1 MIIVACCHRKR
12 RSPRLNHLPPPRSN
26 DSSMTTSITNNSHA
40 DIPIVP
46 PQLPPVLASVFDL
59 KPILGNPSR
68 GEVKLVHEAANLR
81 PKAPDLRDT
90 DLLIELSQ
98 HLFDIQ
104 MACHQQK
111 YPTSVLPND
120 AVYDPPTL
128 PVYIPVELKPVSGPP
143 SNDEIASVHTAL
155 RISESFA
162 NVPSTFDPDV
172 HVQLSQHLF
181 DIQLARHVQRS
192 IMKRSAP
199 AISMHMDQ
207 DVHEGPSET
216 DGNNNPKAHTS
227 PAAVPHQVVQSTESQ
242 NAPLEQ
248 PSSSHEATSHENPR
262 KTHEHYGPTEFI
274 VQIRDK
280 LEDITRILVGTQN
293 SLARVI
299 GLLQG
304 LNTVTDRRNRA
315 STPAQSRAAMV
326 TLVLATTSVHIA

>member
-1 MIIVACCHRKR
+1 M
-12 RSPRLNHLPPPRSN
+12 RSTIPRLYRFIFQSNSSLLVDHLQMTRLLLCTLHFVFPR
-26 DSSMTTSITNNSHA
+26 
-40 DIPIVP
+40 
-46 PQLPPVLASVFDL
+46 
-59 KPILGNPSR
+59 
-68 GEVKLVHEAANLR
+68 
-81 PKAPDLRDT
+81 
-90 DLLIELSQ
+90 
-98 HLFDIQ
+98 
-104 MACHQQK
+104 
-111 YPTSVLPND
+111 
-120 AVYDPPTL
+120 
-128 PVYIPVELKPVSGPP
+128 
-143 SNDEIASVHTAL
+143 AL
-155 RISESFA
+155 RMCRRPSILTFMSNSLNTCLIFNWVRGMVCVIRLQLSFA
-162 NVPSTFDPDV
+162 ITK
-172 HVQLSQHLF
+172 
-181 DIQLARHVQRS
+181 ARHVQRS